1 MSTNPC
7 VREVLRL
14 GLLMTL
20 LLRSAGEKERMTEQ
34 VAELEKSLAD
44 AQGRELARG
53 ELENTQVERLL
64 ALADTCG
71 SKCLGLLPTF
81 SCVDF

>member
-1 MSTNPC
+1 
-7 VREVLRL
+7 
-14 GLLMTL
+14 
-20 LLRSAGEKERMTEQ
+20 MTER
-34 VAELEKSLAD
+34 VAELEKSLAE

-53 ELENTQVERLL
+53 ELEKTQVERLL

-71 SKCLGLLPTF
+71 SKYLGLLPTF

>member
-7 VREVLRL
+7 VREVFRL

-20 LLRSAGEKERMTEQ
+20 LLRSTGAKKSMTER
-34 VAELEKSLAD
+34 VAELEKSLAE

-53 ELENTQVERLL
+53 ELEKTQVERLL
-64 ALADTCG
+64 ALADICG
-71 SKCLGLLPTF
+71 SKYLGLLHTF
-81 SCVDF
+81 SGVDF